1 MKYLRV
7 NINII
12 RLQRIS
18 PSQCQLLTLI
28 ICGMSSFTSV
38 FAEDSSQPHQLEMKH
53 LNSLKAIK
61 CPYRDL
67 LCIFSSPLLD
77 FSGTL

>member
-18 PSQCQLLTLI
+18 PSQRQLLALI
-28 ICGMSSFTSV
+28 ICGLSSLTSV
-38 FAEDSSQPHQLEMKH
+38 CLQK
-53 LNSLKAIK
+53 
-61 CPYRDL
+61 
-67 LCIFSSPLLD
+67 PLPNHT
-77 FSGTL
+77 S